1 MAKGTRF
8 GSWIRTVTTS
18 LLSLIRALGTH
29 DNKEIIVEGRVQFDL
44 LELVRRDHKLKSY
57 SLNYVS
63 YEFLKEQ
70 KVRLL
75 R

>member
-1 MAKGTRF
+1 MAEGTCF
-8 GSWIRTVTTS
+8 GSRIRTAAIS
-18 LLSLIRALGTH
+18 LLFPIRALGTH
-29 DNKEIIVEGRVQFDL
+29 DNKEITVEGRVQFDL